1 MSADTVLW
9 VDGHQTPFLEP
20 TRLLFLS
27 PEVWSHKG
35 GKKLS
40 KDYRDPPLRQLT

>member
-1 MSADTVLW
+1 MSAHTVLR
-9 VDGHQTPFLEP
+9 VDGHLEP
-20 TRLLFLS
+20 TRFLFLS
-27 PEVWSHKG
+27 PEVCSHKG